1 MSSIMVKKRKL
12 LGVTL
17 ALLCVIAVAL
27 PAQEEGEGSN
37 LDFGLDLELG
47 AQTFNEVNDSGET
60 TQVTYQSLSLNPDI
74 GFGPFGIGL
83 AVTVHYRFNAGEEGN
98 SFAIREEDWVPT
110 GDTTFLELYLP
121 MFRYVRWGQRGEP
134 IYAKLGSIDDATL
147 GNGFIMGNYSNTHFL
162 PEKRIFGLTFD
173 LDGRLFK
180 FPYVGF
186 QSFVGNLAHFD
197 VMGGR
202 LFGRPLLWLDVPIIK
217 NLEIGATLAAD
228 IDPYYHTD
236 TLPTGVTEG
245 EADEA
250 SVQVFGADF
259 KLPILGSQ
267 IVSLAAFG
275 DYVVQNQH
283 TGGMIGFG
291 GALFGFLPYGF
302 QLRILGENFLP
313 AYFGDTYDLYRTQ
326 YYTIANATDTTYI
339 ESSAGWFANTGF
351 SFLED
356 KISFSLTGQGPFGK
370 PAGEDPDPDQE
381 WVNYPRIDGRVAV
394 EEGLI
399 PGFSFEATLERR
411 NIQSFSD
418 LIDLSEAIIG
428 ATVNYQTGPAVIT
441 LAYDVSFNPNTG
453 EWETSAQLQSSL
465 SLF

>member
-1 MSSIMVKKRKL
+1 MVRIRRL
-12 LGVTL
+12 LGLTL
-17 ALLCVIAVAL
+17 ALLCVVVVAL
-27 PAQEEGEGSN
+27 PAQEEGEGNN
-37 LDFGLDLELG
+37 LDFGLDMELG
-47 AQTFNEVNDSGET
+47 AETFNEPDGSGGT
-60 TQVTYQSLSLNPDI
+60 TQVTYQSMSLNPDI

-83 AVTVHYRFNAGEEGN
+83 AVTVHYRFNAGTEGS
-98 SFAIREEDWVPT
+98 SFEIRKEDWVP
-110 GDTTFLELYLP
+110 GEDRTFLELYLP
-121 MFRYVRWGQRGEP
+121 MFRYVRWGQRRDP
-134 IYAKLGSIDDATL
+134 IYAKLGSVEDATL

-162 PEKRIFGLTFD
+162 PEQRIFGLSFD

-202 LFGRPLLWLDVPIIK
+202 LFARPLLWLGVPIIK
-217 NLEIGATLAAD
+217 NIEVGATLAAD
-228 IDPYYHTD
+228 IDPFYHTQ
-236 TLPTGVTEG
+236 TLPAGMTQE
-245 EADEA
+245 EADKA
-250 SVQVFGADF
+250 SVKVFGLDF

-267 IVSLAAFG
+267 VISLAAFG

-283 TGGMIGFG
+283 SGGMLGFG

-313 AYFGDTYDLYRTQ
+313 AYFGNTYDLYRKQ
-326 YYTIANATDTTYI
+326 YYMIANAPDTGEPYV
-339 ESSAGWFANTGF
+339 ESSAGWFANTGV
-351 SFLED
+351 SFLEN
-356 KISFSLTGQGPFGK
+356 KVSFSLTAQGPFGK
-370 PAGEDPDPDQE
+370 PVKNPDPDRE
-381 WVNYPRIDGRVAV
+381 WVNYPRIDGRLAL

-411 NIQSFSD
+411 NIQSFPD
-418 LIDLSEAIIG
+418 LIDWEQAVIG

-441 LAYDVSFNPNTG
+441 LAYDVNYNPNT
-453 EWETSAQLQSSL
+453 EQWETSAKLQSSL